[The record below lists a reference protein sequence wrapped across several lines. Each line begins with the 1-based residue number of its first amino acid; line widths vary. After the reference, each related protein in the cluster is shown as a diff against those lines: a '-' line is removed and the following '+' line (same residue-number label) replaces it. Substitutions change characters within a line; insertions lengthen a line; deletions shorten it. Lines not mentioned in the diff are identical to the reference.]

1 MIIRILIF
9 AGEKT
14 IVLKAW
20 VAHPRS
26 HTLLRGKAEISG
38 PDWMRNYNVFYPA
51 TLPRCDVTIIQMA
64 FVLMRYTSNWLF
76 FQSKMQFLVQSIFG
90 AGWQKGFVDSGLIQC
105 NLSELSL
112 KNECWKW
119 RWLINPVIGKTK
131 RHVSLLGA
139 RRDDTGSICHQQRKT
154 FFLKKELF
162 KYKMLRFL
170 LCIRMLCLHT
180 CLYTTCTPVSA
191 EVGRRQQ
198 ISWSYPYG
206 RWEVTHWVLGIEHKS
221 SAKIVSVH
229 ICWATSPAQRET
241 WCA

>member
-1 MIIRILIF
+1 MTQ
-9 AGEKT
+9 A
-14 IVLKAW
+14 
-20 VAHPRS
+20 
-26 HTLLRGKAEISG
+26 
-38 PDWMRNYNVFYPA
+38 
-51 TLPRCDVTIIQMA
+51 A
-64 FVLMRYTSNWLF
+64 FVTNREKL
-76 FQSKMQFLVQSIFG
+76 
-90 AGWQKGFVDSGLIQC
+90 
-105 NLSELSL
+105 
-112 KNECWKW
+112 
-119 RWLINPVIGKTK
+119 
-131 RHVSLLGA
+131 
-139 RRDDTGSICHQQRKT
+139 

-229 ICWATSPAQRET
+229 IC
-241 WCA
+241 